1 MTFVRFHAVSANA
14 RGTFPGVFA
23 LANGLASD
31 GLLNDVDAAWL
42 RRANDAGNDAYANP
56 AATYPDVYDR
66 ALNPA
71 AAAWFRVSATHLT
84 HMVEGYL
91 DLLARYGVAWAESRS
106 DDPGRV
112 IYSDDVQVVVVPHE
126 TRD

>member
-1 MTFVRFHAVSANA
+1 MSYVRFHAASANA

-31 GLLNDVDAAWL
+31 GFLNDVDVAWL
-42 RRANDAGNDAYANP
+42 RRANDAGNTAYANP
-56 AATYPDVYDR
+56 TITHPDVYDR

-84 HMVEGYL
+84 QMVEDYL
-91 DLLARYGVAWAESRS
+91 DLLTRYRVHWVESRS
-106 DDPGRV
+106 DDPGHV
-112 IYSDDVQVVVVPHE
+112 IYSDDVQVVVVPHDR
-126 TRD
+126 RD

>member
-112 IYSDDVQVVVVPHE
+112 IYSDDVQVVVVPHK